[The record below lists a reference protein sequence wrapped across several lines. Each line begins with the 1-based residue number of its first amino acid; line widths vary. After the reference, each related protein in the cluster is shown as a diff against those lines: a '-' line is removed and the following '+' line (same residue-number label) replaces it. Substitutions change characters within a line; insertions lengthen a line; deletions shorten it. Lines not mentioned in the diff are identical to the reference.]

1 MDELFPTALCLA
13 SVVSKNKNSVHMW
26 VHLRERVRAF
36 PHNHLCSSIQE
47 GISPDYIPEDLLPPP
62 SQSTNATTVGMAP
75 STIENLKQDIS
86 KLITFYFYSTPFHP
100 FLLVSIL
107 HQVENAVQLSCPHF
121 PSELPSSIM
130 VKLRFCAYTGASS

>member
-36 PHNHLCSSIQE
+36 PHNHLCSPIQE

-62 SQSTNATTVGMAP
+62 SQSTNATAVGMAP
-75 STIENLKQDIS
+75 STIENLK
-86 KLITFYFYSTPFHP
+86 
-100 FLLVSIL
+100 
-107 HQVENAVQLSCPHF
+107 
-121 PSELPSSIM
+121 
-130 VKLRFCAYTGASS
+130 